1 MRLLVPLYIKLA
13 GLPRNYSDL
22 IRLDDAF
29 FTDAVQ
35 KYEHAMTHH
44 IASKMELWM
53 EIFVKQV
60 FGVTNSNVAM
70 EFSKSRGDISFH
82 STNNYKSELQ

>member
-1 MRLLVPLYIKLA
+1 
-13 GLPRNYSDL
+13 
-22 IRLDDAF
+22 
-29 FTDAVQ
+29 
-35 KYEHAMTHH
+35 MTHH

-53 EIFVKQV
+53 EIFIKPI

-70 EFSKSRGDISFH
+70 EFAKSRGDINFH

>member
-1 MRLLVPLYIKLA
+1 
-13 GLPRNYSDL
+13 
-22 IRLDDAF
+22 
-29 FTDAVQ
+29 
-35 KYEHAMTHH
+35 MTNH

-53 EIFVKQV
+53 AILFKPV

-70 EFSKSRGDISFH
+70 EFAKSRADINFH